1 MIFAVRFFEVG
12 DGEMEVTLAG
22 GEGAMAEDFLN
33 VAQVGFVFEQMRGA
47 TVSPQVAG
55 DVLFASSELGV
66 PWNSIYVSRSRQ

>member
-1 MIFAVRFFEVG
+1 
-12 DGEMEVTLAG
+12 
-22 GEGAMAEDFLN
+22 MAEDFLN

>member
-1 MIFAVRFFEVG
+1 MAAMRFFEIG
-12 DGEMEVTLAG
+12 DGEMEVTLGG

-55 DVLFASSELGV
+55 DVLFASSEPGV
-66 PWNSIYVSRSRQ
+66 FGKSLKATRGFT

>member
-1 MIFAVRFFEVG
+1 MLFAVRFFEVG
-12 DGEMEVTLAG
+12 DGEMEVTLGG

-55 DVLFASSELGV
+55 DVPFASSEPGV